1 MPLDLLACNLIMAA
15 PLLLLW
21 LQCKSVEK
29 EAAKLLAEFRERQYR
44 AEHERDHARE
54 VARLMLSFLK
64 ENPDP
69 SLYKDAIN
77 RWPWLAV
84 TQEEVT
90 HE

>member
-1 MPLDLLACNLIMAA
+1 MPIDLLACSLITLV

-29 EAAKLLAEFRERQYR
+29 EAAKLLVEFRERYYR

-54 VARLMLSFLK
+54 VARLMLSFLDSH
-64 ENPDP
+64 PDP
-69 SLYKDAIN
+69 SLYKDAIA

-84 TQEEVT
+84 TQVEVEE
-90 HE
+90 